1 MNKSKILSYLRNKK
15 TELYE
20 LYGINSL
27 GLYGSY
33 AREEAKEDSDI
44 DIFYTTNSK
53 FSMGIFEFTQLVNKL
68 EKDLNAKVDFVNLN
82 FMNPIIKYYAQKD
95 FTYV

>member
-1 MNKSKILSYLRNKK
+1 MTKSKILDYLRDKK
-15 TELYE
+15 SELYK

-44 DIFYTTNSK
+44 DIFYTTDSK

-82 FMNPIIKYYAQKD
+82 FMNPIIKYYAKRD